1 MRYLVLL
8 SEHAP
13 VGWAGPNESGR
24 EAVVDPCAP
33 FDQAVGRQG
42 RLLAA
47 AALAGPESATTL
59 RPGPAPRLLAAGAP
73 AATADL
79 VGMYLLDVTDLDVAT
94 SLCDLLPSSLTIEL
108 RPVVDRRP
116 WAG

>member
-1 MRYLVLL
+1 M
-8 SEHAP
+8 
-13 VGWAGPNESGR
+13 
-24 EAVVDPCAP
+24 
-33 FDQAVGRQG
+33 
-42 RLLAA
+42 
-47 AALAGPESATTL
+47 
-59 RPGPAPRLLAAGAP
+59 AAGAP